1 MNRNSFPLSF
11 IIRPVLSVVSLE
23 SAMRHKKIH
32 GCDYMDDMQ
41 KIAEDAITILS
52 HLGKYDEDIKGYAL
66 ALLNRFE
73 AIKYE
78 Q

>member
-1 MNRNSFPLSF
+1 MSDN
-11 IIRPVLSVVSLE
+11 
-23 SAMRHKKIH
+23 MH
-32 GCDYMDDMQ
+32 
-41 KIAEDAITILS
+41 KIAEDAITILL
-52 HLGKYDEDIKGYAL
+52 HLGRYDDDVKGYAD

>member
-1 MNRNSFPLSF
+1 MADS
-11 IIRPVLSVVSLE
+11 
-23 SAMRHKKIH
+23 M
-32 GCDYMDDMQ
+32 Y
-41 KIAEDAITILS
+41 KIAEDAITILL
-52 HLGKYDEDIKGYAL
+52 HLGRYDDDIKGYAE

>member
-1 MNRNSFPLSF
+1 MSDT
-11 IIRPVLSVVSLE
+11 
-23 SAMRHKKIH
+23 M
-32 GCDYMDDMQ
+32 Y
-41 KIAEDAITILS
+41 KIAEDAITILL
-52 HLGKYDEDIKGYAL
+52 HLGRYDDDVKGYAD

>member
-1 MNRNSFPLSF
+1 MSDN
-11 IIRPVLSVVSLE
+11 
-23 SAMRHKKIH
+23 M
-32 GCDYMDDMQ
+32 Y
-41 KIAEDAITILS
+41 KIAEDAITILL
-52 HLGKYDEDIKGYAL
+52 HLGRYDDDVRGYAE

>member
-1 MNRNSFPLSF
+1 
-11 IIRPVLSVVSLE
+11 
-23 SAMRHKKIH
+23 MRHKKIH
-32 GCDYMDDMQ
+32 GFDIMSDSMY
-41 KIAEDAITILS
+41 KIAEDAITILL
-52 HLGKYDEDIKGYAL
+52 HLGRYDGDVEGYAE

>member
-1 MNRNSFPLSF
+1 MSDT
-11 IIRPVLSVVSLE
+11 
-23 SAMRHKKIH
+23 M
-32 GCDYMDDMQ
+32 Y
-41 KIAEDAITILS
+41 KIAEDAITILL
-52 HLGKYDEDIKGYAL
+52 HLGRYDDDIKGYAD

>member
-1 MNRNSFPLSF
+1 M
-11 IIRPVLSVVSLE
+11 
-23 SAMRHKKIH
+23 
-32 GCDYMDDMQ
+32 Y
-41 KIAEDAITILS
+41 KIAEDAITILL
-52 HLGKYDEDIKGYAL
+52 HLGRYDDDVKGYAE